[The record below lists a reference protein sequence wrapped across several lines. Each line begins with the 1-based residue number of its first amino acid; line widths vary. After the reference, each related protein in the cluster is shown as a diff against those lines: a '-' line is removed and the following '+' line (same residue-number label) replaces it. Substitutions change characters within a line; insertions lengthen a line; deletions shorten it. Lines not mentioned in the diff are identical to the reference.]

1 MANVISR
8 PIEQAAAPLE
18 LDKAGVMVGFI
29 GGLVAMLAYQ
39 HSVPD
44 ASALLSVALVAVS
57 TWLGVKSA
65 QAVARALR

>member
-18 LDKAGVMVGFI
+18 LDKAGVIVGFI
-29 GGLVAMLAYQ
+29 AGLVAMLAYQ
-39 HSVPD
+39 HSVPE
-44 ASALLSVALVAVS
+44 ASAVLSVALVAAS

-65 QAVARALR
+65 QALARVLR

>member
-18 LDKAGVMVGFI
+18 LDKAGVMIGFLA
-29 GGLVAMLAYQ
+29 GLAAMLAYQ

-44 ASALLSVALVAVS
+44 ASALLSVALIAAS
-57 TWLGVKSA
+57 TWVGVKSA
-65 QAVARALR
+65 HAAARVLR